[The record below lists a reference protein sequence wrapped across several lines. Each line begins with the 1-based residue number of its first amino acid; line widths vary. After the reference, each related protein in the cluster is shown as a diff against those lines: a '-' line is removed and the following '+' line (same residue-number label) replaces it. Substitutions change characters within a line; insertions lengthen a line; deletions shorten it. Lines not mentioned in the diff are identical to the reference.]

1 MLALLEQE
9 PGARIR
15 NSANGA
21 HQAPAYL
28 LCAPGPHPF
37 THALVCPGCRC
48 FPSTYYVPG
57 TTDANKAIH
66 SFIPF
71 FLLPFDKYLGEKR
84 SYWKV

>member
-15 NSANGA
+15 NSANRA

-37 THALVCPGCRC
+37 TRDCVSCCRC
-48 FPSTYYVPG
+48 FLSTYVLG
-57 TTDANKAIH
+57 IIDANKAIH

-84 SYWKV
+84 SSWKV